1 MQIKSKNSVSS
12 HHLII
17 ASLPAVGV
25 TNTAFAFGVRQR
37 LDSNHT
43 KENTNRN
50 ETQQAGARHYHVLR
64 PKVMPKIENLRP
76 FFWVPVSSFSALLA

>member
-1 MQIKSKNSVSS
+1 MYTTHIRFWRAPE
-12 HHLII
+12 
-17 ASLPAVGV
+17 AS
-25 TNTAFAFGVRQR
+25 TYF
-37 LDSNHT
+37 DSNHT

-50 ETQQAGARHYHVLR
+50 DTQQAGARHYHVLR